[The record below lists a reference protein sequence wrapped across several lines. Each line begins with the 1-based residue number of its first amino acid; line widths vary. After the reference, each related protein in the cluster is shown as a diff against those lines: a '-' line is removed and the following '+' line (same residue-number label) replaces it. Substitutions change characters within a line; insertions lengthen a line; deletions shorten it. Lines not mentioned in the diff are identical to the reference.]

1 MSTNPD
7 LFTTSPQLPQTSPQ
21 SGGQTPL
28 PHFPTSLTGKG
39 KWEGEVGAWG
49 RKGEEDGRPVRL
61 SEQFHPT
68 TCPQCHQITLHG
80 YTDAGLT
87 QHLNPT
93 PLTPTTELAILT
105 QPDGRTYQMNRNREA
120 IWRDASKIRY
130 YPAGN
135 HPTYAVFAAHHCGQ
149 HIADQ
154 LTTWCWETPTHTPT
168 SQEPQF

>member
-1 MSTNPD
+1 MTNREVVREVVPRVAR
-7 LFTTSPQLPQTSPQ
+7 LLQEVVPTPIGGELLSYPSSPVARL
-21 SGGQTPL
+21 
-28 PHFPTSLTGKG
+28 
-39 KWEGEVGAWG
+39 
-49 RKGEEDGRPVRL
+49 RRL
-61 SEQFHPT
+61 SEQFKPS
-68 TCPQCHQITLHG
+68 TCPRCHAITLHG

-93 PLTPTTELAILT
+93 PLTPTTELTILT
-105 QPDGRTYQMNRNREA
+105 QSDGRTYQMNRNREV

-168 SQEPQF
+168 SQEPLF